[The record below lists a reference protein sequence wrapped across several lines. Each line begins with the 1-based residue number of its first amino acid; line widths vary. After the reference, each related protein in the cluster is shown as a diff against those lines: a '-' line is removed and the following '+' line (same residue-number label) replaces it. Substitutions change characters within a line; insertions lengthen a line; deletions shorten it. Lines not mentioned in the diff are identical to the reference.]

1 MLHIIDGQQPLLL
14 YIICDHIIN
23 NTLHE
28 YTLHAKADISGLPFS
43 LL

>member
-14 YIICDHIIN
+14 YITCDHIVN
-23 NTLHE
+23 YMLHE
-28 YTLHAKADISGLPFS
+28 YTLHAKAAISGLPFS